1 MQPATAYV
9 VIAHEAE
16 HLGFPRVAVIGR
28 HVQYLVDV
36 AHEGGAVQPR
46 RHIAAGVAAKSLRLA
61 CAIGVG
67 AAFGAILLVALD
79 EFFAE
84 IAVCH
89 GCFFRLAVRDGLVF
103 GSRKFNTLLNRF
115 GKEKGAVIGLV
126 NAHLQDIYSCGRV
139 SGGSMHLMLAKKL
152 RQVLNWL
159 DPHLRW
165 HPVIG
170 AWLFG
175 RIVSDAGDS
184 WC

>member
-1 MQPATAYV
+1 MAQVVPESYGLGEVFVQAEHARNGARCAGDQLYMQSAAAYV

-16 HLGFPRVAVIGR
+16 HLGFSRVAVIGR
-28 HVQYLVDV
+28 HVQYFVDV

-89 GCFFRLAVRDGLVF
+89 GCFFRPAVRDGLVF
-103 GSRKFNTLLNRF
+103 GSRKWAAALVRGGADYRCKYKTRLSVAFHSFRWVLL
-115 GKEKGAVIGLV
+115 
-126 NAHLQDIYSCGRV
+126 Q
-139 SGGSMHLMLAKKL
+139 
-152 RQVLNWL
+152 
-159 DPHLRW
+159 
-165 HPVIG
+165 
-170 AWLFG
+170 
-175 RIVSDAGDS
+175 
-184 WC
+184 